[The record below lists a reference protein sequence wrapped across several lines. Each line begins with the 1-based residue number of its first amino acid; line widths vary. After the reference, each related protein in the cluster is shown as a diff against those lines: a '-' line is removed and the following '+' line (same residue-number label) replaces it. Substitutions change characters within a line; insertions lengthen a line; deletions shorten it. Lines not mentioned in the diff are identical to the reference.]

1 MRALHSTVVL
11 VLLRRYILLVPLDI
25 IVMSVVDSEFR
36 IFAMVLSRMDGWMDG
51 CAMLYVYTYVRV
63 TTKRIRPPNISHD
76 IWFIHERIVDIGST
90 VAYCTLMP
98 WFDSLEP
105 ARATTGEIDVSTSK
119 SIERRQLIIPPS
131 SWGMNHGLRRHATWF
146 SITEGQ

>member
-76 IWFIHERIVDIGST
+76 I
-90 VAYCTLMP
+90 
-98 WFDSLEP
+98 
-105 ARATTGEIDVSTSK
+105 
-119 SIERRQLIIPPS
+119 
-131 SWGMNHGLRRHATWF
+131 
-146 SITEGQ
+146 